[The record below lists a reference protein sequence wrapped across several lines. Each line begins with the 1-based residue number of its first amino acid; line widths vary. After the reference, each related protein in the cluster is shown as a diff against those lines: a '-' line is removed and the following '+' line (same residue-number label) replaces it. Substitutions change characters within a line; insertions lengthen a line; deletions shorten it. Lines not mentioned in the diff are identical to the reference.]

1 MTLSQGS
8 PFVLFGGGGVRITGY
23 TGPPLAYLSVE
34 HSIEQDVTS
43 YPVESG
49 AKINDHA
56 VRRGNRLMLDGLVD
70 SLQAGAVTGAAV
82 WQTLDRMM
90 SAGQLV
96 SVVTHYGRYDN
107 MLLRSG
113 TAPEDRSSGARFR
126 LELEQVLLVGV
137 DANRAQ
143 IIGAPAPAVADQVAP
158 RIIHRGLG
166 DDLAGVPARRIISRI
181 PDRAGD

>member
-8 PFVLFGGGGVRITGY
+8 QFVLFGGGGVRITGY
-23 TGPPLAYLSVE
+23 TGPELAYLSVE

-56 VRRGNRLMLDGLVD
+56 VRRGNRLMLNGAVA
-70 SLQAGAVTGAAV
+70 SLRAGAVTGAAV

-90 SAGQLV
+90 DGGQLV
-96 SVVTHYGRYDN
+96 SVITHYGRYDN
-107 MLLRSG
+107 MLLRRG
-113 TAPEDRSSGARFR
+113 TAPEDRRQNGRFR
-126 LELEQVLLVGV
+126 LELEQVLLAAV
-137 DANRAQ
+137 DSGGGQ
-143 IIGAPAPAVADQVAP
+143 ILGRVSVEVADRAAP
-158 RIIHRGLG
+158 RTIHRGLG
-166 DDLAGVPARRIISRI
+166 DDLAGVPAQRIISRI